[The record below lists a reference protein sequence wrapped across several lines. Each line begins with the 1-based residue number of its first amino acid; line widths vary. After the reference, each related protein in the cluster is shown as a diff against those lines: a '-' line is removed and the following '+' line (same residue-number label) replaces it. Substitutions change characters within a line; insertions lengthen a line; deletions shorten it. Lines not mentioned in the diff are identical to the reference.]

1 MAHTTGM
8 IPGIYKVWQNRWHI
22 PANKGYNGGR
32 RPVSSPGFSDLSIAS
47 KIRGLVLIAPMC
59 AKDRATRFHKQQVWY
74 VNIIIIE
81 LFVTRPT
88 RTISHQSIYFS
99 IHPGQGLGSR
109 VKRHQFS
116 KKAGNHLNLTLPLDV
131 YKWNNSSCDRL
142 IHWSRAIHRNG
153 DSMPSRTVAI
163 PSSQLSSL
171 SIVNCQVWQDARG
184 GGRLFTQCTLL

>member
-1 MAHTTGM
+1 MAHTTGMIPGIYQVWQNQWHIPGMVHATGMIPGISQVWKNRWHIPGMAHTTGM

-59 AKDRATRFHKQQVWY
+59 AKDRATRFHKRQVWWWY
-74 VNIIIIE
+74 VNIIIIVQ
-81 LFVTRPT
+81 LFFTRPT
-88 RTISHQSIYFS
+88 CTISHQSIYFS

-131 YKWNNSSCDRL
+131 YK
-142 IHWSRAIHRNG
+142 
-153 DSMPSRTVAI
+153 
-163 PSSQLSSL
+163 
-171 SIVNCQVWQDARG
+171 
-184 GGRLFTQCTLL
+184 